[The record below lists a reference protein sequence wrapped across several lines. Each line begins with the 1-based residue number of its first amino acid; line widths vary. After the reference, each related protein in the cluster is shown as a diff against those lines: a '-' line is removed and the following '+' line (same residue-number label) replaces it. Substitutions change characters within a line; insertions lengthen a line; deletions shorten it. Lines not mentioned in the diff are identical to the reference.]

1 MFTSEALEQLQQ
13 AKAIEAASA
22 VLQSASIASAAV
34 ALPNHFTLH
43 DIEKFLPD
51 RRRMRGS
58 MATASMAHF
67 VEFATDHTD
76 AEQAAC
82 FIDAETMKAQAVLN
96 LGSTDVP
103 GHCDFTA
110 SLTLEK
116 SAEFASLLGIHGSNK
131 NQQQVAEWMEDWEA
145 NITAMNSAGEAI
157 DLKAA
162 IAAVRKISIEANRKV
177 GTEVKSLS
185 SERSM
190 LETINAD
197 TDANRPHFLDFKCTP
212 YKEMDEMVFP
222 IRLSIITGE
231 KDPVLRLHI
240 RRFDLLKEQIAE
252 TFADKLTAAMES
264 SEPPGAGTMPVY
276 IGKFDSK

>member
-13 AKAIEAASA
+13 AKAIAAA
-22 VLQSASIASAAV
+22 YDVLQSADVNKAAI
-34 ALPNHFTLH
+34 ALPAHFTVH
-43 DIEKFLPD
+43 DIEKLLPN

-58 MATASMAHF
+58 MTTTSLAHF
-67 VEFATDHTD
+67 VEFATDHAD

-96 LGSTDVP
+96 LGSVDGP

-116 SAEFASLLGIHGSNK
+116 SAEFTGLLGIHGNNK

-145 NITAMNSAGEAI
+145 NITALNAAGDVI

-177 GTEVKSLS
+177 GTEVKNLS

-222 IRLSIITGE
+222 LRLSIITGE
-231 KDPVLRLHI
+231 KDPVLRLHV
-240 RRFDLLKEQIAE
+240 RRFDLLKERIAE
-252 TFADKLTAAMES
+252 TFADKLTAALES
-264 SEPPGAGTMPVY
+264 SEPLGAITMPVY